1 MKALMMMFA
10 LSTVGCTHMRSLS
23 VTTIPQDRGQPV
35 EAVAEKVVFFGFNAS
50 NEYVD
55 VLVDRLAEQC
65 PKGKVS
71 GLLTRTEQSLVFPLV
86 AYRVSVRAQG
96 FCVAESAGAE

>member
-23 VTTIPQDRGQPV
+23 VTTIPQDRSQPV
-35 EAVAEKVVFFGFNAS
+35 EAVADRVIFFGINAS

-71 GLLTRTEQSLVFPLV
+71 GLLTRTERSLVFPLV
-86 AYRVSVRAQG
+86 AHKVSVRAQG